1 MSKVKML
8 GKLEKVELREIW
20 QTEGQDF
27 TPWLAQ
33 EKNLEMLGEAIG
45 IELELEAQE
54 KDVGPFRADIL
65 CKNTEDDSLV
75 LIENQIERTDHK
87 HLGQLLT
94 YAAGLQSVTIVWV
107 ASKFTEE
114 HRAALDWLNEITD
127 ERFRFFGLEVELWRI
142 GNSAAA
148 PKFNIV
154 SKPNNWSKTVSQ
166 AAKDILEQT
175 TSETKIL
182 QYRYWQKLTEYL
194 EENNSKLR
202 PQDSRPKHWQIFTI
216 GRSGFHLAALL
227 NTREN
232 KIGVELCITDKNEE
246 KAFYHL
252 LEKDKTSIEAE
263 MGCILEWKE
272 NPEKTQSKIALFKN
286 SNPTDESNWQS
297 QHEWLKNTIEKFD
310 AVFRKRIRNLAV

>member
-1 MSKVKML
+1 ML
-8 GKLEKVELREIW
+8 GKLEKVDLRQIW
-20 QTEGQDF
+20 QTEGQGF
-27 TPWLAQ
+27 TPWLAR
-33 EKNLEMLGEAIG
+33 EENLEMLGEVIG

-107 ASKFTEE
+107 AAKFTEE

-127 ERFRFFGLEVELWRI
+127 EKFRFFGLEVELWKI

-148 PKFNIV
+148 PKFNVI

-166 AAKDILEQT
+166 AAKEILDQT
-175 TSETKIL
+175 TSETKLL
-182 QYRYWQKLTEYL
+182 QYRYWEKLTEYL
-194 EENNSKLR
+194 EENKSKLR

-227 NTREN
+227 NTRDK
-232 KIGVELCITDKNEE
+232 KIGVELVIVDKDEA
-246 KAFYHL
+246 KGFYHL
-252 LEKDKTSIEAE
+252 LAKDKSAIEAE
-263 MGCILEWKE
+263 IGCALEWRE
-272 NPEKTQSKIALFKN
+272 NPEKIQSKIALFKN
-286 SNPTDESNWQS
+286 FDPTNEASWPS
-297 QHEWLKNTIEKFD
+297 QHEWMKSTVEKFD
-310 AVFRKRIRNLAV
+310 TVFRKRVRSLAI